1 MSASHFYAH
10 SDIFIE
16 YQTWLPAAARGQDSA
31 TKVGNKLKDF
41 FKKEKGHT
49 VPMEED
55 HLRHGRDENGVY
67 WEIDRDGCF
76 EWLKDNGYTGET
88 VLAPAVVWCSY

>member
-1 MSASHFYAH
+1 VSASHFYAH

-41 FKKEKGHT
+41 FKKEKGH
-49 VPMEED
+49 
-55 HLRHGRDENGVY
+55 G
-67 WEIDRDGCF
+67 
-76 EWLKDNGYTGET
+76 
-88 VLAPAVVWCSY
+88 

>member
-1 MSASHFYAH
+1 VSASHFYAH

-49 VPMEED
+49 APMEED
-55 HLRHGRDENGVY
+55 HLRLINYYEP
-67 WEIDRDGCF
+67 
-76 EWLKDNGYTGET
+76 K
-88 VLAPAVVWCSY
+88 VLISSTTA